1 MHQGRKSFILGLDS
15 RWTERVPASFLLEI
29 WQESRDM
36 NAVDLASS
44 VQSAAEPPAGIS
56 LAQQALWLAK
66 AGRWDDSHDLCQDV
80 SDPEGAWIHAYL
92 HREEG
97 DLGNA
102 SYWYQ
107 RAGKE
112 MPVSRVTLD
121 EEWLQIT
128 AATS

>member
-1 MHQGRKSFILGLDS
+1 
-15 RWTERVPASFLLEI
+15 
-29 WQESRDM
+29 M

-44 VQSAAEPPAGIS
+44 AQSDSEPPSGLS

-80 SDPEGAWIHAYL
+80 PDPEGAWIHAYL

-102 SYWYQ
+102 SYWYH
-107 RAGKE
+107 RADKE
-112 MPVSRVTLD
+112 MPASGVTLD
-121 EEWLQIT
+121 VEWLQI
-128 AATS
+128 ADAIS

>member
-1 MHQGRKSFILGLDS
+1 
-15 RWTERVPASFLLEI
+15 
-29 WQESRDM
+29 M

-44 VQSAAEPPAGIS
+44 AQSDSEPPAGLS

-66 AGRWDDSHDLCQDV
+66 AGRWDDSHDLCQDIP
-80 SDPEGAWIHAYL
+80 DPAGAWIHAYL

-102 SYWYQ
+102 SYWYH

-112 MPVSRVTLD
+112 LPVISVTLD
-121 EEWLQIT
+121 QEWDQI
-128 AATS
+128 ASAVS